1 MKSGHLAS
9 CVGYL
14 RFTLESEG
22 SEMND
27 GEEEVYRNI
36 LDEDISAEEAIDD
49 YLKKNKLE
57 RKEVSFDPKTPFYP
71 NTKCF
76 INNFGIKDKDVLK
89 NIDKTLSTIRT
100 AELFTID
107 EEFEP
112 SLDSFYDLHR
122 TLFSDVYPWAGTI
135 RAANASKRTEF
146 MKPESIKRA
155 LDDIFKSLEASDYL
169 KSFDDADDFINEL
182 AYYMSELELIHPF
195 IDGNGRVIRLFLT
208 LIAKRAGYSIGW
220 AEVDPDY
227 LLEASITAIDGDY
240 QALIGLLDE
249 IVLPLNED

>member
-27 GEEEVYRNI
+27 GEEEVYRDI
-36 LDEDISAEEAIDD
+36 LDEDLSAEEAIED
-49 YLKKNKLE
+49 YLDKNNLE
-57 RKEVSFDPKTPFYP
+57 YKETSFDPKSPFYP
-71 NTKCF
+71 ETKCLV
-76 INNFGIKDKDVLK
+76 NNFGIKDKDVLK
-89 NIDKTLSTIRT
+89 NVDKALSTIRT

-112 SLDSFYDLHR
+112 SLESFYRLHK
-122 TLFSDVYPWAGTI
+122 TLFSDIYPWAGSV

-146 MKPESIKRA
+146 MKPEAIKKA
-155 LDDIFKSLEASDYL
+155 LDDIFKGLESSDYL
-169 KSFDDADDFINEL
+169 KSFDDANDFINEL

-249 IVLPLNED
+249 IVLPINED